1 MLLGDLVKRNA
12 KLYPNKTAVIFKN
25 SQYTYKELEDRV
37 NRVAWGLRGI
47 GIKKGDRVG
56 VLSRPSSQF
65 IELYLAIPKIGGV
78 LVPLNCRF
86 TGRELAHII
95 NDSEMKSLISD
106 KEFAGTIQLIQPDL
120 NYLSSFY
127 VVSDKPDFITSY
139 EELVSDFYPET
150 FPGGIEDDDLAVLM
164 YTSGTTGNPKGV
176 MLTHK
181 NLISM
186 YMSRIIDLK
195 LDKNDIFLNCV
206 PLYHTAAEYALL
218 VLYVGGTIII
228 HSDFD
233 PEHFL
238 KDMEA
243 NKITFCLGVPAM
255 VNFLLQHMEK
265 TGEDY
270 DFSSVRFFLYGA
282 APMPVALLKKA
293 MKTFNCDFL
302 HSYGLTEA
310 SPGVCLLM
318 PEEHIM
324 EGSDSEVKR
333 LASCGKEIFNVE
345 VKVVNKRGASVK
357 PDEIGEIIV
366 KGDNVM
372 KGYWRLPEE
381 TSQAIKNGWLYT
393 GDLATVDNE
402 GYIFI
407 VDRKKDMII
416 SGGENIY
423 PREIEEVLYTHP
435 DILEAAV
442 IGIPDEKWGEAVKA
456 FVVVKKGKELLEK
469 AVIDFCVKNLAGYKK
484 PASVEFISVLPRNP
498 VGKVLKKRLRGKYWK
513 NYENRYGE

>member
-1 MLLGDLVKRNA
+1 MLLGDLVRRSA
-12 KLYPNKTAVIFKN
+12 KLYPDKTAVIFKN
-25 SQYTYKELEDRV
+25 SRYTYKELENRV
-37 NRVAWGLRGI
+37 RRVAWGLKEV

-56 VLSRPSSQF
+56 VLGRPSSQF
-65 IELYLAIPKIGGV
+65 IELYMAIPKIGGI
-78 LVPLNCRF
+78 LVPLNCRL
-86 TGRELAHII
+86 TGRELKYII
-95 NDSEMKSLISD
+95 NDSGIKCLISD
-106 KEFAGTIQLIQPDL
+106 KEFAGTIQSIQPEL
-120 NYLSSFY
+120 YSLTSFY
-127 VVSDKPDFITSY
+127 VISDKPDSIAPY
-139 EELVSDFYPET
+139 EELISSSYPET
-150 FPGGIEDDDLAVLM
+150 FPGGIKDDDLAVLM

-181 NLISM
+181 NLISI
-186 YMSRIIDLK
+186 YISRIIDLK
-195 LDKNDIFLNCV
+195 LDKKDIFLNCV

-218 VLYVGGTIII
+218 VLYVGGTLII

-233 PEHFL
+233 PENFL

-243 NKITFCLGVPAM
+243 NKVTFCLGVPAM
-255 VNFLLQHMEK
+255 VNFLVEHMGK

-282 APMPVALLKKA
+282 SPMPVALLKKA
-293 MKTFNCDFL
+293 MKTFKCDFL

-310 SPGVCLLM
+310 SPGVSLLM
-318 PEEHIM
+318 PEEHVL

-345 VKVVNKRGASVK
+345 VKVVNKGGVSVK

-366 KGDNVM
+366 KGENVM
-372 KGYWRLPEE
+372 KGYWKLPEE
-381 TSQAIKNGWLYT
+381 TSRAIKNGWLYT

-423 PREIEEVLYTHP
+423 PREVEEVLYTHP

-442 IGIPDEKWGEAVKA
+442 IGMPDKKWGETVKA
-456 FVVVKKGKELLEK
+456 FVVVKDGKQLPAKE
-469 AVIDFCVKNLAGYKK
+469 VIDFCAKNLAGYKK
-484 PASVEFISVLPRNP
+484 PACVEFISVLPRNP
-498 VGKVLKKRLRGKYWK
+498 VGKVLKKELREY
-513 NYENRYGE
+513 